1 MSMMVSVIASW
12 LRRWVF
18 VRYENHL
25 HYTEREREREPQILG
40 FWGNTDKR
48 WALVWFGDQ
57 IDILVCFFHIPLFC
71 FVLSFGVMGLLWS
84 HSALFLF
91 TKWFS

>member
-12 LRRWVF
+12 FRRWVF

-25 HYTEREREREPQILG
+25 HYRERERESHRLG

-48 WALVWFGDQ
+48 WA
-57 IDILVCFFHIPLFC
+57 
-71 FVLSFGVMGLLWS
+71 FV
-84 HSALFLF
+84 
-91 TKWFS
+91 

>member
-25 HYTEREREREPQILG
+25 HYREREREREPQIWVLG
-40 FWGNTDKR
+40 EY
-48 WALVWFGDQ
+48 
-57 IDILVCFFHIPLFC
+57 
-71 FVLSFGVMGLLWS
+71 
-84 HSALFLF
+84 
-91 TKWFS
+91 

>member
-25 HYTEREREREPQILG
+25 HYTEREREREREREPQIWVLG
-40 FWGNTDKR
+40 EY
-48 WALVWFGDQ
+48 
-57 IDILVCFFHIPLFC
+57 
-71 FVLSFGVMGLLWS
+71 
-84 HSALFLF
+84 
-91 TKWFS
+91 